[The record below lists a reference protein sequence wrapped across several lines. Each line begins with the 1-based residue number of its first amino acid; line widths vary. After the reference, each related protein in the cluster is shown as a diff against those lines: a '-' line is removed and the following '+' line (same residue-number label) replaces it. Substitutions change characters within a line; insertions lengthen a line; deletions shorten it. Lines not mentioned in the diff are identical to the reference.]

1 MQININQ
8 VHLKSLVRDLGTL
21 LRSARLRNGISL
33 DQAAFLMKVPKE
45 KVFLLEEGN
54 LNAWDNRS
62 LSSLKRIKIPN
73 LSYSTKFRRV
83 TKSPVR

>member
-33 DQAAFLMKVPKE
+33 DRAAFLMKVPRE
-45 KVFLLEEGN
+45 KVFLLE
-54 LNAWDNRS
+54 
-62 LSSLKRIKIPN
+62 
-73 LSYSTKFRRV
+73 
-83 TKSPVR
+83 